1 LDLIREVL
9 DKRRTSYTMYLPGWV
24 QTEDAQKVV
33 QMRRTSEAGLQ
44 TGYAMFVDGKM
55 ERLPEELAQDCIFPE
70 GVPDS
75 FSIMNA
81 LLQGIP
87 RDADYDSQLWTTVDM
102 DRNNMRKKMISKM
115 VQGFGLYLVLTGKN
129 FIYEAKTEARYR
141 DLLIVCN
148 VQASSGPLD
157 MEGLL
162 YSINGVGSRLG
173 VTDSSDSSNQVGQQ
187 GGRGR
192 DAQAPAG
199 GSAKRK
205 RSMEEAEDGMEGGI
219 VRRGVVRCNANP
231 KCRNKVCAM
240 MYGSSV

>member
-1 LDLIREVL
+1 
-9 DKRRTSYTMYLPGWV
+9 MYLPGWV
-24 QTEDAQKVV
+24 HTEDAQKVV

-55 ERLPEELAQDCIFPE
+55 ELLPEELAQDCIFPE

-115 VQGFGLYLVLTGKN
+115 VQGFGLYLILTVKN

-173 VTDSSDSSNQVGQQ
+173 VADSSDASNLQ
-187 GGRGR
+187 GARGRGGG
-192 DAQAPAG
+192 G
-199 GSAKRK
+199 GSAGVSKRK

-219 VRRGVVRCNANP
+219 VRKGVVRSNANP
-231 KCRNKVCAM
+231 KCKNKVCCLLMSCGIARQ
-240 MYGSSV
+240 SFVDLLPCASES